1 MDEPKTVTTTSGHV
15 FFTHP
20 DVTKLLEGPKDAI
33 PPPAG
38 KEREERHMS
47 RSEAITILMRLSTER
62 TRTEEE
68 VTALQMGAL
77 RLMMRSFQRQ
87 RNWARRRRLAA
98 ENAPSAA
105 EVPSAPHEP
114 EQPGEFRLESETVK
128 RQEAN

>member
-1 MDEPKTVTTTSGHV
+1 MDEPKIETTTDGHV

-20 DVTKLLEGPKDAI
+20 DVTKLLEGPKDAM

-77 RLMMRSFQRQ
+77 RLMTRSFQRQ
-87 RNWARRRRLAA
+87 RNWARRRRLAT
-98 ENAPSAA
+98 ENAPGAEEVP

-114 EQPGEFRLESETVK
+114 EAAE
-128 RQEAN
+128 

>member
-1 MDEPKTVTTTSGHV
+1 
-15 FFTHP
+15 
-20 DVTKLLEGPKDAI
+20 
-33 PPPAG
+33 
-38 KEREERHMS
+38 MS

-77 RLMMRSFQRQ
+77 RLMTRSFQRQ

-98 ENAPSAA
+98 ENAPGAEEVP

-114 EQPGEFRLESETVK
+114 EAAE
-128 RQEAN
+128 